1 MTEESHNPFLE
12 GDEVPS
18 EEAAQAAK
26 LLAAE
31 AAESRAKLAKERA
44 EAALARSEAT
54 RDLESK
60 ADASAPKAP
69 IDSSSDIPAA
79 PSKPVL
85 RTVQPTPSPAAP
97 ATPATPATPAASQAP
112 KPAASQTAAAASPA
126 TPATARPKVQPTPS
140 LATEDSS
147 VVSMPALVIDAIAA
161 ALAIAFTVLS
171 IQDALPFL

>member
-85 RTVQPTPSPAAP
+85 RTVPPTPSPVAP
-97 ATPATPATPAASQAP
+97 ATPVAP
-112 KPAASQTAAAASPA
+112 KPANSQA
-126 TPATARPKVQPTPS
+126 TTTATAHPNKVQPAPS

-161 ALAIAFTVLS
+161 ALAIAFTVLI
-171 IQDALPFL
+171 IQDALPFLQ

>member
-1 MTEESHNPFLE
+1 MTEESHNPSLE

-31 AAESRAKLAKERA
+31 AAEARAKLAKERA
-44 EAALARSEAT
+44 EAALTRSEAT
-54 RDLESK
+54 RDLDPK
-60 ADASAPKAP
+60 ADASAPKAHV
-69 IDSSSDIPAA
+69 DSSPDTPAA

-97 ATPATPATPAASQAP
+97 QAP
-112 KPAASQTAAAASPA
+112 KPAAAQTAAAASPA

-161 ALAIAFTVLS
+161 ALAIAFTVLI
-171 IQDALPFL
+171 IQDALPFLQ

>member
-54 RDLESK
+54 RDLEPK
-60 ADASAPKAP
+60 VDASDPKAP
-69 IDSSSDIPAA
+69 IDSTPDIPAA

-85 RTVQPTPSPAAP
+85 RTVPPTPSPVAP
-97 ATPATPATPAASQAP
+97 ATPVAP
-112 KPAASQTAAAASPA
+112 KPANSQATA
-126 TPATARPKVQPTPS
+126 TATARPKVQPTPS
-140 LATEDSS
+140 LGTEDSS

-161 ALAIAFTVLS
+161 ALAIAFTVLI
-171 IQDALPFL
+171 IQDALPFLQ

>member
-1 MTEESHNPFLE
+1 MTEESHNPSLE

-18 EEAAQAAK
+18 EKAAQAAK

-31 AAESRAKLAKERA
+31 AAEARAKLAKERA
-44 EAALARSEAT
+44 EAALTRSEAT
-54 RDLESK
+54 RDLDPK

-69 IDSSSDIPAA
+69 VDSSPEIPAA

-85 RTVQPTPSPAAP
+85 RTVQPTPAPVAPAAP
-97 ATPATPATPAASQAP
+97 AAPQAP
-112 KPAASQTAAAASPA
+112 KPAVSQTTATASPA
-126 TPATARPKVQPTPS
+126 KAAAVRPKVQPDPS

-161 ALAIAFTVLS
+161 ALAIAFTVLI
-171 IQDALPFL
+171 IQDALPFLQ

>member
-1 MTEESHNPFLE
+1 MTEESHNPSLE

-31 AAESRAKLAKERA
+31 AAEARAKLAKERA
-44 EAALARSEAT
+44 EAALTRSEAT
-54 RDLESK
+54 RDLDPK
-60 ADASAPKAP
+60 ADASAPKAHV
-69 IDSSSDIPAA
+69 DSSPDTPAA

-97 ATPATPATPAASQAP
+97 QAP

-161 ALAIAFTVLS
+161 ALAIAFTVLI
-171 IQDALPFL
+171 IQDALPFLQ

>member
-1 MTEESHNPFLE
+1 MTEESHNPSLE

-31 AAESRAKLAKERA
+31 ATEARAKLAKERA
-44 EAALARSEAT
+44 EAALTRSEAT
-54 RDLESK
+54 RDLDPK
-60 ADASAPKAP
+60 ADASAPKAHV
-69 IDSSSDIPAA
+69 DSSPDTPAA

-97 ATPATPATPAASQAP
+97 QAP

-161 ALAIAFTVLS
+161 ALAIAFTVLI
-171 IQDALPFL
+171 IQDALPFLQ

>member
-1 MTEESHNPFLE
+1 MTEESHNPSLE

-31 AAESRAKLAKERA
+31 AAEARAKLAKERA
-44 EAALARSEAT
+44 EAALTRSEAT
-54 RDLESK
+54 RDLDPK
-60 ADASAPKAP
+60 ADASAPNAP
-69 IDSSSDIPAA
+69 VDSSPDTPAA

-85 RTVQPTPSPAAP
+85 RTVQPTPSPSSPVAP
-97 ATPATPATPAASQAP
+97 QAT
-112 KPAASQTAAAASPA
+112 KPAVSQTAATASPA
-126 TPATARPKVQPTPS
+126 KAAAVRPKVQPAPS

-161 ALAIAFTVLS
+161 ALAIAFTVLI
-171 IQDALPFL
+171 IQDALPFLQ

>member
-85 RTVQPTPSPAAP
+85 RTVQPTPSPA
-97 ATPATPATPAASQAP
+97 TPATPAASQAP

-140 LATEDSS
+140 LGTEDSS

>member
-54 RDLESK
+54 RDLEPK
-60 ADASAPKAP
+60 VDASDPKAP
-69 IDSSSDIPAA
+69 IDSTPDIPAA

-85 RTVQPTPSPAAP
+85 RTVPPTPAPAAP
-97 ATPATPATPAASQAP
+97 VAPQAP
-112 KPAASQTAAAASPA
+112 KPANSQ
-126 TPATARPKVQPTPS
+126 ATATATAHPNKVQPAHS

-147 VVSMPALVIDAIAA
+147 MVSMPALVIDAIAA
-161 ALAIAFTVLS
+161 ALAIAFTVLI
-171 IQDALPFL
+171 IQDALPFLQ

>member
-1 MTEESHNPFLE
+1 MTEESHNPFME

-54 RDLESK
+54 RDLEPK
-60 ADASAPKAP
+60 ADASDPKAP

-85 RTVQPTPSPAAP
+85 RTVPPTPAP
-97 ATPATPATPAASQAP
+97 VAPQAP
-112 KPAASQTAAAASPA
+112 KPANSQ
-126 TPATARPKVQPTPS
+126 ATATATAHPNKVQPAHS

-147 VVSMPALVIDAIAA
+147 MVSMPALVIDAIAA
-161 ALAIAFTVLS
+161 ALAIAFTVLI
-171 IQDALPFL
+171 IQDALPFLQ

>member
-1 MTEESHNPFLE
+1 MTEESHNPSLE

-31 AAESRAKLAKERA
+31 AAEARAKLAKERA
-44 EAALARSEAT
+44 EAALTRSEAT
-54 RDLESK
+54 RDLDPK

-69 IDSSSDIPAA
+69 VDSSPEIPAA

-85 RTVQPTPSPAAP
+85 RTVQPTPSPVAPVAPVAPAAP
-97 ATPATPATPAASQAP
+97 QAP
-112 KPAASQTAAAASPA
+112 KPAVSQTTATASPA
-126 TPATARPKVQPTPS
+126 KAAAVRPKVQPAPS

-147 VVSMPALVIDAIAA
+147 VVSMPALVIDASAA
-161 ALAIAFTVLS
+161 ALAIAFTVLI
-171 IQDALPFL
+171 IQDALPFLQ

>member
-85 RTVQPTPSPAAP
+85 RTVQPTPSPA
-97 ATPATPATPAASQAP
+97 TPATPATPAASQAP

-140 LATEDSS
+140 LGTEDSS

>member
-1 MTEESHNPFLE
+1 MTEESHNPSLE

-31 AAESRAKLAKERA
+31 ATEARAKLAKERA
-44 EAALARSEAT
+44 EAALTRSEAT
-54 RDLESK
+54 RDLDPK

-69 IDSSSDIPAA
+69 VDSSPEIPAA

-85 RTVQPTPSPAAP
+85 RTVQPTPSPVAP
-97 ATPATPATPAASQAP
+97 QAT
-112 KPAASQTAAAASPA
+112 KPAVSQTTATASPTKAAAV
-126 TPATARPKVQPTPS
+126 RPKVQPAPS

-147 VVSMPALVIDAIAA
+147 VVNMPGLVIDAIAA
-161 ALAIAFTVLS
+161 ALAIAFTVLI
-171 IQDALPFL
+171 IQDALPFLQ

>member
-1 MTEESHNPFLE
+1 MTEESHNPSLE

-31 AAESRAKLAKERA
+31 AAEARAKLAKERA
-44 EAALARSEAT
+44 EAALTRSEAT
-54 RDLESK
+54 RDLDPK
-60 ADASAPKAP
+60 ADASAPNAP
-69 IDSSSDIPAA
+69 VDSCPDTPAA

-97 ATPATPATPAASQAP
+97 QAP

-161 ALAIAFTVLS
+161 ALAIAFTVLI
-171 IQDALPFL
+171 IQDALPFLQ

>member
-1 MTEESHNPFLE
+1 MTEESHNPSLE

-31 AAESRAKLAKERA
+31 AAEARAKLAKERA
-44 EAALARSEAT
+44 EAALTRSEAT
-54 RDLESK
+54 RDLDPK
-60 ADASAPKAP
+60 ADASAPNAP
-69 IDSSSDIPAA
+69 VDSSPDTPAA

-85 RTVQPTPSPAAP
+85 RTVQPTPSPSSPVAP
-97 ATPATPATPAASQAP
+97 QAP

-161 ALAIAFTVLS
+161 ALAIAFTVLI
-171 IQDALPFL
+171 IQDALPFLQ

>member
-1 MTEESHNPFLE
+1 MTEESHNPSLE

-31 AAESRAKLAKERA
+31 AAEARAKLAKERA
-44 EAALARSEAT
+44 EAALTRSEAT
-54 RDLESK
+54 RDLDPK

-69 IDSSSDIPAA
+69 IDSSPYIPAA

-97 ATPATPATPAASQAP
+97 VAPQAP
-112 KPAASQTAAAASPA
+112 KPAVSQTTATASPA
-126 TPATARPKVQPTPS
+126 KAATARPKVQPAPS
-140 LATEDSS
+140 LAAEDSS

-161 ALAIAFTVLS
+161 ALAIAFTVLI
-171 IQDALPFL
+171 IQDALPFLQ

>member
-85 RTVQPTPSPAAP
+85 RTVPPTPSPVAP
-97 ATPATPATPAASQAP
+97 ATPVAP

-140 LATEDSS
+140 LGTEDSS

-161 ALAIAFTVLS
+161 ALAIAFTVLI
-171 IQDALPFL
+171 IQDALPFLQ

>member
-1 MTEESHNPFLE
+1 MTEESHNPSLE

-31 AAESRAKLAKERA
+31 ATEARAKLAKERA
-44 EAALARSEAT
+44 EAALTRSEAT
-54 RDLESK
+54 RDLDPK
-60 ADASAPKAP
+60 ADASAPNAP
-69 IDSSSDIPAA
+69 VDSCPDTPAA

-97 ATPATPATPAASQAP
+97 QAP
-112 KPAASQTAAAASPA
+112 KPAVSQTTATASPTKAAAV
-126 TPATARPKVQPTPS
+126 RPKVQPAPS

-161 ALAIAFTVLS
+161 ALAIAFTVLI
-171 IQDALPFL
+171 IQDALPFLQ

>member
-1 MTEESHNPFLE
+1 MTEESHNPSLE

-31 AAESRAKLAKERA
+31 AAEAAEARAKLAKERA
-44 EAALARSEAT
+44 EAALTRSEAT
-54 RDLESK
+54 RDLDPK
-60 ADASAPKAP
+60 ADASAPNAP
-69 IDSSSDIPAA
+69 VDSSPDTPAA

-97 ATPATPATPAASQAP
+97 QAP
-112 KPAASQTAAAASPA
+112 KPAVSQTTATASPA
-126 TPATARPKVQPTPS
+126 KAAAVRPKVQPAPS

-161 ALAIAFTVLS
+161 ALAIAFTVLI
-171 IQDALPFL
+171 IQDALPFLQ

>member
-1 MTEESHNPFLE
+1 MTEESHNPSLE

-31 AAESRAKLAKERA
+31 AAEAAEARAKLAKERA
-44 EAALARSEAT
+44 EAALTRSEAT
-54 RDLESK
+54 RDLDPK
-60 ADASAPKAP
+60 ADASAPNAP
-69 IDSSSDIPAA
+69 VDSCPDTPAA

-97 ATPATPATPAASQAP
+97 QAP
-112 KPAASQTAAAASPA
+112 KPAVSQTAATASPA
-126 TPATARPKVQPTPS
+126 KAAAVRPKVQPAPS

-161 ALAIAFTVLS
+161 ALAIAFTVLI
-171 IQDALPFL
+171 IQDALPFLQ

>member
-97 ATPATPATPAASQAP
+97 AAPAASQAP

-140 LATEDSS
+140 LGTEDSS

>member
-1 MTEESHNPFLE
+1 MTEESHNPSLE

-31 AAESRAKLAKERA
+31 ATEARAKLAKERA
-44 EAALARSEAT
+44 EAALTRSEAT
-54 RDLESK
+54 RDLDPK
-60 ADASAPKAP
+60 ADASAPNAP
-69 IDSSSDIPAA
+69 VDSCPDTPAA

-97 ATPATPATPAASQAP
+97 QAP

-161 ALAIAFTVLS
+161 ALAIAFTVLI
-171 IQDALPFL
+171 IQDALPFLQ

>member
-31 AAESRAKLAKERA
+31 AAEARAKLAKERA

-54 RDLESK
+54 RDLEPK
-60 ADASAPKAP
+60 ADASDPKAP

-97 ATPATPATPAASQAP
+97 ATPATPAASQAP

-126 TPATARPKVQPTPS
+126 TPATGRPKVQPTPS

-161 ALAIAFTVLS
+161 ALAIAFTVLI
-171 IQDALPFL
+171 IQDALHFLQ

>member
-1 MTEESHNPFLE
+1 MTEESHNPSLE

-31 AAESRAKLAKERA
+31 AAEARAKLAKERA
-44 EAALARSEAT
+44 EAALTRSEAT
-54 RDLESK
+54 RDLDPK
-60 ADASAPKAP
+60 ADASAPNAP
-69 IDSSSDIPAA
+69 VDSSPDTPAA

-97 ATPATPATPAASQAP
+97 QAP

-161 ALAIAFTVLS
+161 ALAIAFTVLI
-171 IQDALPFL
+171 IQDALPFLQ

>member
-1 MTEESHNPFLE
+1 MTEESHNPSLE

-31 AAESRAKLAKERA
+31 AAEARAKLAKERA
-44 EAALARSEAT
+44 EAALTRSEAT
-54 RDLESK
+54 RDLDPK
-60 ADASAPKAP
+60 ADASAPNAP
-69 IDSSSDIPAA
+69 VDSCPDTPAA

-85 RTVQPTPSPAAP
+85 RTVQPTPSPSSPVAP
-97 ATPATPATPAASQAP
+97 QAT
-112 KPAASQTAAAASPA
+112 KPAVSQTAATASPA
-126 TPATARPKVQPTPS
+126 KAAAVRPKVQPAPS

-161 ALAIAFTVLS
+161 ALAIAFTVLI
-171 IQDALPFL
+171 IQDALPFLQ

>member
-1 MTEESHNPFLE
+1 MTEESHNPSLE

-31 AAESRAKLAKERA
+31 ATEARAKLAKERA
-44 EAALARSEAT
+44 EAALTRSEAT
-54 RDLESK
+54 RDLDPK
-60 ADASAPKAP
+60 ADASAPNAP
-69 IDSSSDIPAA
+69 VDSSPDTPAA

-85 RTVQPTPSPAAP
+85 RTVQPTPSPAA
-97 ATPATPATPAASQAP
+97 PATPAASQAP

-126 TPATARPKVQPTPS
+126 TPATGRPKVQPTTS

>member
-1 MTEESHNPFLE
+1 MTEESHNPFME

-54 RDLESK
+54 RDLEPK
-60 ADASAPKAP
+60 ADASDPKAP

-85 RTVQPTPSPAAP
+85 RTVPPTPAPVAP
-97 ATPATPATPAASQAP
+97 AS
-112 KPAASQTAAAASPA
+112 KL
-126 TPATARPKVQPTPS
+126 PS
-140 LATEDSS
+140 LQTPKRLQLRQRTLIKSS
-147 VVSMPALVIDAIAA
+147 RLIRWLQKTPLWLACQRSLSMPSQQHWPS
-161 ALAIAFTVLS
+161 LS
-171 IQDALPFL
+171 QSLLFRTLSLSYSKLN

>member
-1 MTEESHNPFLE
+1 MTEESHNPSLE

-31 AAESRAKLAKERA
+31 ATEARAKLAKERA
-44 EAALARSEAT
+44 EAALTRSEAT
-54 RDLESK
+54 RDLDPK
-60 ADASAPKAP
+60 ADASAPNAP
-69 IDSSSDIPAA
+69 VDSSPDTPAA

-97 ATPATPATPAASQAP
+97 QAP
-112 KPAASQTAAAASPA
+112 KPAVSQTTATASPA
-126 TPATARPKVQPTPS
+126 KAAAVRPKVQPAPS

-161 ALAIAFTVLS
+161 ALAIAFTVLI
-171 IQDALPFL
+171 IQDALPFLQ

>member
-1 MTEESHNPFLE
+1 MTEESHNPSLE

-18 EEAAQAAK
+18 EKAAQAAK

-31 AAESRAKLAKERA
+31 AAEAAEARAKLAKERA
-44 EAALARSEAT
+44 EAVLTRSEAT
-54 RDLESK
+54 RDLDPK

-69 IDSSSDIPAA
+69 VDSSPDTPAA

-85 RTVQPTPSPAAP
+85 RTVQPTPSPVAP
-97 ATPATPATPAASQAP
+97 QAT
-112 KPAASQTAAAASPA
+112 KPAVSQTTATASPA
-126 TPATARPKVQPTPS
+126 KATAARPKVQPAPS

-161 ALAIAFTVLS
+161 ALAIAFTVLI
-171 IQDALPFL
+171 IQDALPFLQ

>member
-85 RTVQPTPSPAAP
+85 RTVQPTPSPA
-97 ATPATPATPAASQAP
+97 TPATPATPAASQAP

>member
-1 MTEESHNPFLE
+1 MTEESHNPSLE

-31 AAESRAKLAKERA
+31 ATEARAKLAKERA
-44 EAALARSEAT
+44 EAALTRSEAT
-54 RDLESK
+54 RDLDPK
-60 ADASAPKAP
+60 ADASAPNAP
-69 IDSSSDIPAA
+69 VDSSPDTPAA

-97 ATPATPATPAASQAP
+97 QAP

-161 ALAIAFTVLS
+161 ALAIAFTVLI
-171 IQDALPFL
+171 IQDALPFLQ

>member
-97 ATPATPATPAASQAP
+97 AASQAP

-140 LATEDSS
+140 LGTEDSS

>member
-44 EAALARSEAT
+44 GAALARSEAT

-60 ADASAPKAP
+60 ADANAPKAP
-69 IDSSSDIPAA
+69 IDSSPEIPAA

-85 RTVQPTPSPAAP
+85 RTVQPSPSPAAP
-97 ATPATPATPAASQAP
+97 QAPAAPAAPQAP

-147 VVSMPALVIDAIAA
+147 VVSIPALVIDAIAA

-171 IQDALPFL
+171 IQDALPFLQ

>member
-31 AAESRAKLAKERA
+31 AAEARAKLAKERA
-44 EAALARSEAT
+44 EAALTRSEAT
-54 RDLESK
+54 RDLEPK

-85 RTVQPTPSPAAP
+85 RTVQPTPSPAA
-97 ATPATPATPAASQAP
+97 PATPAASQAP

-161 ALAIAFTVLS
+161 ALAIAFTVLI
-171 IQDALPFL
+171 IQDALPFLQ

>member
-1 MTEESHNPFLE
+1 MTEESHNPSLE

-31 AAESRAKLAKERA
+31 AAEARAKLAKERA
-44 EAALARSEAT
+44 EAALTRSEAT
-54 RDLESK
+54 RDLDPK
-60 ADASAPKAP
+60 ADASAPNAP
-69 IDSSSDIPAA
+69 VDSSPDTPAA

-97 ATPATPATPAASQAP
+97 QAP
-112 KPAASQTAAAASPA
+112 KPAVSQTTATASPA
-126 TPATARPKVQPTPS
+126 KAAAVRPKVQPAPS

-161 ALAIAFTVLS
+161 ALAIAFTVLI
-171 IQDALPFL
+171 IQDALPFLQ

>member
-1 MTEESHNPFLE
+1 MTEESHNPSLE

-31 AAESRAKLAKERA
+31 AAEARAKLAKERA
-44 EAALARSEAT
+44 EAALTRSEAT
-54 RDLESK
+54 RDLEPK

-85 RTVQPTPSPAAP
+85 RTVQPTPSPAA
-97 ATPATPATPAASQAP
+97 PATPAASQAP

>member
-1 MTEESHNPFLE
+1 MTEESHNPSLE

-31 AAESRAKLAKERA
+31 AAEARAKLAKERA
-44 EAALARSEAT
+44 EAALTRSEAT
-54 RDLESK
+54 RDLDPK
-60 ADASAPKAP
+60 ADASAPNAP
-69 IDSSSDIPAA
+69 VDSSPDTPAA

-97 ATPATPATPAASQAP
+97 QAT
-112 KPAASQTAAAASPA
+112 KPAVSQTTATASPTKAAAV
-126 TPATARPKVQPTPS
+126 RPKVQPAPS

-161 ALAIAFTVLS
+161 ALAIAFTVLI
-171 IQDALPFL
+171 IQDALPFLQ

>member
-69 IDSSSDIPAA
+69 IDSSPDIPAA

-97 ATPATPATPAASQAP
+97 AAPAASQAP

-140 LATEDSS
+140 LGTEDSS